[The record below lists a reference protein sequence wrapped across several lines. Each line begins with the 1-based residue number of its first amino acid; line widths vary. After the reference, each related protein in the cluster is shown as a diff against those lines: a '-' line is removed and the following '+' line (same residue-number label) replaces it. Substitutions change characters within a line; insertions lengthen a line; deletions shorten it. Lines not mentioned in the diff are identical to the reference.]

1 MTNKEFEALKTKALD
16 QFKTGKSLF
25 GSDGAFA
32 PLLQEFIE
40 SALEAEMEGH
50 LSEQSRKNGNKRN
63 GKKRKKIKSSAGTI
77 EIRTPQDRQSSFEPM
92 LIRKRQTVLA
102 DSLELKILSLYG
114 KGMSYRD
121 ISEHIKELYDTELSA
136 TTLSEITD
144 RVLPQIKLWRGRTL
158 EEVYVIIWLD
168 AQYFKVRQNG
178 KVITKVMYNV
188 MGINRHGYK
197 EILGMY
203 IAQSEGAKH
212 WMQVLTDLQNR
223 GVKDILI
230 ACIDN
235 LTGFAEAIKS
245 IYPYT
250 EIQSCIVHQ
259 IRNSLRY
266 VSYKDYKAV
275 TKDLK
280 LIYGAVNKDIA
291 EMELLQFE
299 EKWGKQYPI
308 IIKSWQNNWDKLS
321 TYFQYSQRIRK
332 LIYTTNP
339 IEGYHRQ
346 IRKVTKTK
354 GSFPSDDALLKLVY
368 LAYLEIEKK
377 WTSPLQS
384 WGLTIQELAL
394 HFEDRMK
401 LDLM

>member
-32 PLLQEFIE
+32 PLLKEFIE

-50 LSEQSRKNGNKRN
+50 LSEQARKNGNKRN

-77 EIRTPQDRQSSFEPM
+77 EISTPQDRQSSFEPM

-102 DSLELKILSLYG
+102 DSLESKIMSLYG

-144 RVLPQIKLWRGRTL
+144 RVLPQIKLWQGRTL

-203 IAQSEGAKH
+203 IAPSEGAKH

-235 LTGFAEAIKS
+235 LTGFAEAIQS

-250 EIQSCIVHQ
+250 EIQSCVVHQ

-280 LIYGAVNKDIA
+280 LIYGAVSKDIA

-377 WTSPLQS
+377 WTSPLQNWS
-384 WGLTIQELAL
+384 LTIQELAL